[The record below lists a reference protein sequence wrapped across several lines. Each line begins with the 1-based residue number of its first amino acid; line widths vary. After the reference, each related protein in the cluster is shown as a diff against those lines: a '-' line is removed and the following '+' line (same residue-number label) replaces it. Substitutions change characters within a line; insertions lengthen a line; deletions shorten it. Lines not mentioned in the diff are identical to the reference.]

1 MINELATSTK
11 ENTISSREV
20 AEMIGIRHSD
30 LLEKIDRI
38 NENLQNGNF
47 RSDFNH
53 LKFEFVKV
61 LV

>member
-1 MINELATSTK
+1 MSNELRTSTK

-47 RSDFNH
+47 RSDKYWSPS
-53 LKFEFVKV
+53 LRE
-61 LV
+61 L